1 MTPEQAQRI
10 LKSSAT
16 TSDFMPPAPAGKEY
30 LPYQC
35 AGIEIMVGEKNTLL
49 GDDMGLGK
57 TIQAIGLMNCIRPK
71 YTLIICPATLKR
83 NWYNEIRA
91 WGTAPWTIAIAEG
104 KTFPE
109 ANIVIVNYDI
119 LIKHHTTITD
129 KKWDLLIL
137 DECQYMKNKKAFRSK
152 GITGGRKVIK
162 DEDGVKRALFF
173 QPVRA
178 ARKIA
183 LTGTPFLNRPIE
195 VFNSLKLMDP
205 VAWPNEFDF
214 AKRYCDAKIKHG
226 HWNFAGNSNLEEL
239 QKKLRSTVMIRR
251 LKSDVLKDLPAKRR
265 QVIELDPDTEGRK
278 VLRLE
283 SKFALDMDYAVPQI
297 DGTLDEDAFR
307 KVVRFM
313 RGGSPGAFEEMS
325 TIRRLNA
332 VAKIPAVI
340 EHLEDAIES
349 SGKVVCFAHHK
360 EVIAA
365 LYNHFGECAVVVAGD
380 TPMKTRQ
387 ANVESFQKDPKCK
400 LFIGNLIAAGTGITL
415 TAASHVVFAELSWVP
430 GEVSQAEDRCHRIGQ
445 KESVLIQHLVLAGS
459 IDAVMAKTIVAKQ
472 SVIEK
477 ALNTPQQAAFEAA
490 LQ

>member
-10 LKSSAT
+10 IKSSAT

-30 LPYQC
+30 LPYQR

-71 YTLIICPATLKR
+71 YTLIVCPATLKR

-91 WGTAPWTIAIAEG
+91 WGTAPWSIAIAEG

-119 LIKHHTTITD
+119 LARHKNLIHGR
-129 KKWDLLIL
+129 KWDLLIL
-137 DECQYMKNKKAFRSK
+137 DEAQYIKNRKAQRTQLVCGSRH
-152 GITGGRKVIK
+152 IPVI
-162 DEDGVKRALFF
+162 
-173 QPVRA
+173 RA
-178 ARKIA
+178 ARKLA

-195 VFNSLKLMDP
+195 IFNSLKLLDP
-205 VAWPNEFDF
+205 NNYPTIFDF
-214 AKRYCDAKIKHG
+214 AKRYCDAKMTGFGWDFSG
-226 HWNFAGNSNLEEL
+226 HSNLEEL

-251 LKSDVLKDLPAKRR
+251 LKADVLKDLPAKRR

-278 VLRLE
+278 VLRME

-387 ANVESFQKDPKCK
+387 VNVESFQKDPKCK

-472 SVIEK
+472 SIIEK
-477 ALNTPQQAAFEAA
+477 ALNTPQSAAFEAA